1 VSKHILLDRDGVINR
16 RILNGYVTSW
26 DQFEFLPRVLD
37 ALRLLTE
44 SGYRVIVVSNQ
55 ACVSKGLM
63 SSETLADITARFV
76 EEVER
81 RGGHIDGVYY
91 CPHQHHDGC
100 ECRKPKP
107 GLLLQAQREHQFVFA
122 DTYLVG
128 DSERDL
134 TAAHRAGCRA
144 ILVGGGEVNVDA
156 KEWPSGPEAILP
168 DLYAAA
174 RFILPRKRPG
184 RKYPLEETPSAA
196 LPFSNPTS

>member
-26 DQFEFLPRVLD
+26 QQFEFLPQVLD

-55 ACVSKGLM
+55 AGVGKGLM
-63 SSETLADITARFV
+63 SSETLADITAHFV

-81 RGGHIDGVYY
+81 NGGRVERVYY
-91 CPHQHHDGC
+91 CPHRDHDGC

-107 GLLLQAQREHQFVFA
+107 GLLLQAQREHLFAFA
-122 DTYLVG
+122 DTFLVG
-128 DSERDL
+128 DSQRDL
-134 TAAHRAGCRA
+134 MAARHVGCPA

-156 KEWPSGPEAILP
+156 KEWPSEPEAILP

-174 RFILPRKRPG
+174 RFILARKRPG
-184 RKYPLEETPSAA
+184 RKYPLQETPSAP
-196 LPFSNPTS
+196 LPFPNSTS